1 MEIMVGES
9 IVLPCQVTVDPAL
22 DVSFSWAFNG
32 QLIDFE
38 HDSEHFERV
47 GGVSKNQHCFL
58 ADSTVILSS
67 IPRISLAK
75 CTALFEILEI
85 LYYIICMEIILSS

>member
-9 IVLPCQVTVDPAL
+9 IVLPCQVSVDPAL

-38 HDSEHFERV
+38 YDSEHFERV
-47 GGVSKNQHCFL
+47 GGVSK
-58 ADSTVILSS
+58 
-67 IPRISLAK
+67 K
-75 CTALFEILEI
+75 TALF
-85 LYYIICMEIILSS
+85 SGR

>member
-1 MEIMVGES
+1 MGES

-47 GGVSKNQHCFL
+47 GGVSKNQPCFL
-58 ADSTVILSS
+58 ADSVVLFCPVSVW
-67 IPRISLAK
+67 PK
-75 CTALFEILEI
+75 CAALFEIPEI
-85 LYYIICMEIILSS
+85 SYYIMGMEINDP